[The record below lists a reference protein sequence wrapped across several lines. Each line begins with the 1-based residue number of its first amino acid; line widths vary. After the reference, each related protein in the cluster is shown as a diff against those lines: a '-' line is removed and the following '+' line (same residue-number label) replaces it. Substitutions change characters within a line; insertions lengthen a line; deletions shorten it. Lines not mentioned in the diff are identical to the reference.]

1 MNIRYR
7 YCVGLWARNPYS
19 PSLGS
24 GLPVEGV
31 RHTAKVSMGHSSEIS
46 GKMEPYRGV
55 TKERN
60 GSKPEYQRR
69 TDLGSWKRIFKE
81 SQKVRGILIH
91 FCSLLV
97 PSLGTFGASLVAQL

>member
-7 YCVGLWARNPYS
+7 HCVGLWARNPYS

-31 RHTAKVSMGHSSEIS
+31 RHTAKVSMGHTSEIS

-69 TDLGSWKRIFKE
+69 TDLGSWKMILRKSRIE
-81 SQKVRGILIH
+81 SPKNSDV
-91 FCSLLV
+91 FLL
-97 PSLGTFGASLVAQL
+97 PLGAFSGHC